1 MLKKTTCALLLAGLS
16 ASLASAAPG
25 DYDPAYEQ
33 NGGYGAVTLDE
44 RVAKLE
50 KKLSG
55 DSQTELLNRMEQL
68 QADVLRLRGEVEE
81 LTHRL
86 DTARRQQKEQ
96 YLDLDRRVQALTPPP
111 PPVQEQP
118 ATPGEAPTPDQ
129 DPNAQPPANS
139 LPTQQP
145 PVPVPAPAPAAPTP
159 TPAPAV
165 PATPAQTTNSPRP
178 YEPPKLAA
186 PTYAVQQRPTPP
198 SVPSADSEARQAAYL
213 KGFNVFKDGKYAE
226 AIKEFKSFLNA
237 YPKGEYADS
246 ATYWLAES
254 QYVNRDLAA
263 ARESFR
269 KVVRDYPQ
277 AAKASDAQL
286 KLGYIDYDAGQW
298 GTARESL
305 SEVVKRYPDSSA
317 AKLAQKR
324 LDKMKQEGH

>member
-1 MLKKTTCALLLAGLS
+1 M
-16 ASLASAAPG
+16 ASSAPG

-55 DSQTELLNRMEQL
+55 DSQMELLNRMEQL

-86 DTARRQQKEQ
+86 ETSRRQQKEQ

-111 PPVQEQP
+111 PPVPEQP
-118 ATPGEAPTPDQ
+118 AMPAEAPTPDQ
-129 DPNAQPPANS
+129 DPNTQPPANS
-139 LPTQQP
+139 LPTQQA
-145 PVPVPAPAPAAPTP
+145 PVPVPAPAPAAPP
-159 TPAPAV
+159 AAPPPAPAV

-186 PTYAVQQRPTPP
+186 PTYAVQQRPTAAPP
-198 SVPSADSEARQAAYL
+198 APSADSEARQAAYL
-213 KGFNVFKDGKYAE
+213 KGFNVFKDGKYTE